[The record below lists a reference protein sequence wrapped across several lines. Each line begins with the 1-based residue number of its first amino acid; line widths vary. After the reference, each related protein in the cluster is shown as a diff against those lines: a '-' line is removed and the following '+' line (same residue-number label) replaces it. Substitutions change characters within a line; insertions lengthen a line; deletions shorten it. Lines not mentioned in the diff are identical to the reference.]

1 VSLPASMM
9 RFAPTRNAIPAS
21 KHFLATRAVLTAL
34 VCSVF
39 LSGCLLTRLY
49 AFKQQFC
56 DYQANFAFST
66 EDNFRV
72 TLSHPILFDRDVIFL
87 AGAEPTA
94 SNEQPE
100 SRHLQW
106 RVDKVLPPGAANDP
120 YFDELLTE
128 MDFIRDEDDF
138 LLQQVIMD
146 KRFAYVLSPDL
157 MSRHASNVCSSSWLV
172 LGRSGEIDLGDA
184 DLSNQPRRQ
193 EIIDYLG
200 QPTAITDEGMG
211 ILFEYRLRG
220 SKSKDPQYSFA
231 FWHDP
236 ETGELLRSATTSI
249 RFVSTTDFVQKKLWV
264 RIK

>member
-1 VSLPASMM
+1 MM
-9 RFAPTRNAIPAS
+9 PFAPTRNATPAS
-21 KHFLATRAVLTAL
+21 KPFLATRAVLTAL

-49 AFKQQFC
+49 SFKQQFC

-66 EDNFRV
+66 ADDFRV
-72 TLSHPILFDRDVIFL
+72 TLNHPILFDRDVIFL
-87 AGAEPTA
+87 AGAEPTS
-94 SNEQPE
+94 SNEQPQ

-106 RVDKVLPPGAANDP
+106 RVDKVLPPGAATDA
-120 YFDELLTE
+120 YYDELMME
-128 MDFIRDEDDF
+128 MDFVRDKDDF

-146 KRFAYVLSPDL
+146 KRFAYVVSPDL
-157 MSRHASNVCSSSWLV
+157 MSRHADNVCNSSWLV
-172 LGRSGEIDLGDA
+172 LGRSGEIDLADA
-184 DLSNQPRRQ
+184 DLSNQPGRE

-200 QPTAITDEGMG
+200 QPTAHTDNGTG
-211 ILFEYRLRG
+211 VLYEYRLRG
-220 SKSKDPQYSFA
+220 SKSRDPQYSFA

-236 ETGELLRSATTSI
+236 QTGELLKSAATSI